1 MMTEEDVFGDLA
13 MWEYHTK
20 SNPALSEPLF
30 ETLRQVSQK
39 VLGAFKDGADRFF
52 KMKYLQYE
60 WVRITLENIRRNRG
74 FCNGVVYWMWNDCWP
89 ASSGWAFV
97 DYYCKPKAS
106 FYSFKRCAAGLLA
119 SIHKNNGYEIH
130 LCNDTREEKD
140 VRLVLSYLQNGRV
153 TKLEETTAKVPAAAS
168 AVVHTL
174 PLGAVPADAVLLCDA
189 FGDGTHD
196 RAFYKNGRLPMAP
209 CHVTVKEQTETT
221 VTVAADAYVHA
232 VELEGE
238 FVFEDNYFS
247 LLPGETRTVSFRKIK
262 DAGSS
267 ALTVTGYTIE
277 Q

>member
-1 MMTEEDVFGDLA
+1 
-13 MWEYHTK
+13 
-20 SNPALSEPLF
+20 
-30 ETLRQVSQK
+30 
-39 VLGAFKDGADRFF
+39 
-52 KMKYLQYE
+52 
-60 WVRITLENIRRNRG
+60 
-74 FCNGVVYWMWNDCWP
+74 
-89 ASSGWAFV
+89 
-97 DYYCKPKAS
+97 
-106 FYSFKRCAAGLLA
+106 
-119 SIHKNNGYEIH
+119 
-130 LCNDTREEKD
+130 

-153 TKLEETTAKVPAAAS
+153 TKLEETTVKAPAAAS

-196 RAFYKNGRLPMAP
+196 RAFYKNGRLPMVP

-221 VTVAADAYVHA
+221 VTVTAGAYVHA